1 MKMAEISGA
10 TPPASE
16 FNQKFTKVI
25 LPPAHQ
31 LQGYLKNFQP
41 ALAEL
46 IFLGY
51 FLAVFLRSRFFLF
64 LNFDLGLWLTQLK
77 EFLMWLAG
85 GFLGWHFLFLDK
97 IVYFYFL
104 HPELPSAQQ
113 AEIVMKNHGLKAWLK
128 LMIKEKVEE
137 KLTLRSL
144 LFQLAFW
151 VLAIF
156 TVTSTASFLGKGL
169 VMGLGL
175 HLLIEEWQLQLNNP
189 LNLNKRLFWQLKRTV
204 SLEEQK
210 YYLGITTFLFLFIT
224 LLI

>member
-1 MKMAEISGA
+1 MTEISGA
-10 TPPASE
+10 TPPPSE
-16 FNQKFTKVI
+16 FNQKFAKVV

-31 LQGYLKNFQP
+31 FQTSLKNFQP
-41 ALAEL
+41 KLAEL

-51 FLAVFLRSRFFLF
+51 FLAVFWRSRFFLF
-64 LNFDLGLWLTQLK
+64 LNFDLGLWLMHLR
-77 EFLMWLAG
+77 EFLTWLVG

-104 HPELPSAQQ
+104 HPELPSTQQ
-113 AEIVMKNHGLKAWLK
+113 AKKVMENHGLRAWLK
-128 LMIKEKVEE
+128 LMINEKVEE

-144 LFQLAFW
+144 LFQLVFW

-175 HLLIEEWQLQLNNP
+175 HLLIEEWQLQLSNP
-189 LNLNKRLFWQLKRTV
+189 LILNKRLFWQLKRTV

-210 YYLGITTFLFLFIT
+210 YYLGIMTLLFLFLT